1 MNHKH
6 QDYISSKIN
15 KPKITDDIFLAKCTS
30 HFIKPKTFENQMIC
44 WEQDMC
50 TRSIPL
56 EWSKLR
62 QFIEYLRLIC
72 SVAFNLLTIKQKY
85 AKNMVHF
92 KNQATKILLFPKFP
106 LQASMTT
113 GNKFLFIKCPYT
125 DHFFKTSLPRVY
137 LSP

>member
-30 HFIKPKTFENQMIC
+30 YFIKPKTFENQMIC
-44 WEQDMC
+44 WEQDMS

-56 EWSKLR
+56 EWGKLR

-113 GNKFLFIKCPYT
+113 ANKFLFIKCPYT
-125 DHFFKTSLPRVY
+125 DHLFKTSLPRVY